1 MPVAPGPVASR
12 PVGVTIAV
20 PTYHRPDDLQAL
32 LPLLLDQARLAEA
45 RGHPTT
51 VLVVDNDP
59 AASARAVVEAVGRGA
74 VRYVVEPEPGI
85 SAVRNRAMEEGGGG
99 LLAYIDDDERP
110 NETWLPDLLEVWDTT
125 RAAAV
130 LLDADTC
137 EVLDQ
142 QVARL
147 PTRMPYIPGLLSFR
161 ELPALLEALAMLKAA
176 PDLAFIDGH
185 GIAHPRRLGIAA
197 HFGVATGLPSIGV
210 AKKILTGEA
219 RMALHDMRGAFTPL
233 RSGKEQIGWLLRSKP
248 GCLPLVVSPGHRIS
262 MAAAPELVMR
272 YVGKYRLPEPTRLA
286 DRIASRRDHDRE

>member
-1 MPVAPGPVASR
+1 MPPWDGDVRAAREVQAELAKRVLLRDDFAKPLR
-12 PVGVTIAV
+12 TIAGF
-20 PTYHRPDDLQAL
+20 D
-32 LPLLLDQARLAEA
+32 
-45 RGHPTT
+45 
-51 VLVVDNDP
+51 
-59 AASARAVVEAVGRGA
+59 VGFEDEGA
-74 VRYVVEPEPGI
+74 
-85 SAVRNRAMEEGGGG
+85 
-99 LLAYIDDDERP
+99 
-110 NETWLPDLLEVWDTT
+110 TT

-161 ELPALLEALAMLKAA
+161 ELPALLDALALLKHA

-248 GCLPLVVSPGHRIS
+248 GCLPLIVSPGHRVS

-286 DRIASRRDHDRE
+286 DHIASRRARQRG